1 MDFIVHDNVEQS
13 GKEKLYL
20 DSRYKYM
27 AKLCIPLYLAYND
40 NMIILPFR
48 CILDVYVFYLVVF

>member
-1 MDFIVHDNVEQS
+1 MPYIELENV
-13 GKEKLYL
+13 
-20 DSRYKYM
+20 RVICM
-27 AKLCIPLYLAYND
+27 AKICMPLYLAYND